1 MNRASARRI
10 LRVATSV
17 LTAATIVLV
26 LLHPGIVT
34 QEVDLNDGGVW
45 VTNGNL
51 RLVAHL
57 NYPSQVLD
65 SGLRTASAEFDVDQA
80 AASVFVSDAAADT
93 YTQVDVART
102 VLLAPSVGA
111 GASSME
117 LGGQRVGVADPAAG
131 QVWVMPVEDYAGFN
145 PAATEPALTDIPGA
159 VLAMGTDGSV
169 HVASAKA
176 GVIKTMTPAG
186 SMDDVATQQLPDL
199 AEDADLQVSA
209 VGSKT
214 VVLDR
219 SSSTLV
225 LPDGT
230 AVALT
235 GDNLQLQIPGPE
247 ANEVLVTSAAALL
260 RVSLSGKVTTVAPTL
275 AGGTPSRPAQH
286 SGCAYSAWGG
296 QGSFLRDCA
305 GQDDDVDM
313 AVPTLNDATRAVFR
327 VNRDVIVLNDIQSG
341 GLWLPDEN
349 MIQVDNWEEI
359 NSDVEKEEESEE
371 DSTET
376 EDAAQQERTEE
387 NTPPEAVDDTFGVRP
402 GRSAHLPVIAN
413 DTDPDGDVL
422 VAKPESQ
429 PSFGSVGQVRD
440 GAALQVQIEEG
451 ATGSATFT
459 YTLDDGLASDTATVT
474 LNVHPFDVNEG
485 PEQLRTSSLI
495 LGSGADST
503 LNVSGDWLD
512 PDGDPV
518 YLKTVAFPS
527 GFDVTYRA
535 DGTITVR
542 DLGQGAGVTDLT
554 VTYSDGAEDTEGILR
569 VDVRGSEN
577 IAPVANGDH
586 IVAPVGQAAQV
597 SPLANDSDANG
608 DTLRLVSTGD
618 APDGITAG
626 SDVNLGVVTVT
637 PSKTGVFYLAY
648 TVSDGPASTEGVI
661 RIDAIEADQTALPVA
676 QDDVV
681 TLPAGGQALV
691 SVLDNDTD
699 PQGGILT
706 VQSAQT
712 SEGSPLVVAL
722 LEHHLLR
729 ITAPS
734 GLDEIA
740 ALTYTVA
747 NAAGTSEG
755 RVMVIPVPAE
765 SSTAPPELNDD
776 TLVVR
781 AGDVG
786 SISVLANDRSSAGLT
801 MTVQPE
807 LQHEIN
813 PAVGEPFISD
823 NVIRFRAG
831 EQAGSGNIIYTV
843 RDTAGNVASAAVSVT
858 VVAMDAERNT
868 APHPKD
874 VTGWAVAGETVTIP
888 VPMEGID
895 SEGDSVTLVGLGA
908 SPKLGTAEL
917 GATSLSYTATA
928 AAAGTDVFSYIVRDR
943 LGKTTTAVVRVGV
956 APAAATNQKP
966 VAVADL
972 VTVKPGVQLTVPV
985 LANDVDPDGDQLSL
999 AEDFI
1004 SSEDGQI
1011 DPLAKGSRVSL
1022 RSPTAE
1028 GTYTVQY
1035 GVTDGRSDPQTG
1047 LLTVVVS
1054 ATAPAQ
1060 APIARDDAVD
1070 RAQARSSS
1078 TVTVPVLDNDEDPD
1092 GDITENAVTSTD
1104 DGVSV
1109 DGDGSLTIE
1118 VGESQRYVLYT
1129 VTDADGLTASAVV
1142 DVPGSVITEPEID
1155 TSKTPVE
1162 VRAGELL
1169 TIALNEYVLTR
1180 EGRTVQL
1187 TDGNKVTAA
1196 AGWDGSALVKDS
1208 TTLTFTAKPDYS
1220 GPSSVTFEVTDGE
1233 DLNDSG
1239 GRVAYLTLPITVTPG
1254 DNRPPVIT
1262 PTAVEVA
1269 AGEGAIT
1276 VDVSR
1281 WTTDPDGEDT
1291 SGFSYEVSNAPSGV
1305 EVGLSGRNLSV
1316 EASAQAPKGPAGSLT
1331 MTATDGS
1338 GAQTSASVPIT
1349 VVSSTRAPIQ
1359 LSSATISADAGKPV
1373 SVDVSKYAS
1382 NPFPDTPLHVVGTPS
1397 SSDGASVSVSGTTL
1411 TMIPPAGSHGTT
1423 VITYRVGDKT
1433 NDVDREVQGTIQ
1445 VTVRDRPDAPTRV
1458 SATSNSASTALVS
1471 WSAGSA
1477 NGAPITGFTLYD
1489 TTQGDSKECG
1499 LVTSC
1504 LFEGRGNGRD
1514 HTFHVVAHNEVG
1526 DSDSS
1531 GSATT
1536 NIDVVPGTVP
1546 QPVGT
1551 PGDMSLSVSWSA
1563 PSNDGSAITS
1573 YTVALSPG
1581 GLQQTVTGTSATFT
1595 GLNNGTAYTAVVKAE
1610 NSKGASREW
1619 STASTAVTPYG
1630 RPGPVGSVSA
1640 AAANL
1645 GASGSTDTV
1654 TVSWGPVSDVNGR
1667 GIEYYTV
1674 TSSNG
1679 VSKTVQGGGSLSTT
1693 LEGVS
1698 VSNDQVTFSV
1708 TATNDSAA
1716 AGSHTSAPMSTSTW
1730 VVGKPSAPSASG
1742 LTATGSDNEISM
1754 STSAVAGN
1762 GWRTADLYVQWS
1774 TDGATWQAVSNL
1786 RGNGLSNGSASTV
1799 SVRACGE
1806 KTGST
1811 ACSDAATVGSVT
1823 PFGSPV
1829 AASMSCTASGTRV
1842 DCSWSGGSGN
1852 GRDTSFTLSGQQS
1865 GSVGG
1870 SGSVGWDVGEGV
1882 HVRLCIKGVQH
1893 SSEVGDRS
1901 TAESCAE
1908 ARTRSYTR
1916 GKTTY
1921 KAAQQ
1926 FTGGAGFCQN
1936 GTCNVV
1942 GLRLT
1947 DWPPNTTVNCTGV
1960 FNGTSISASIAVDGA
1975 GNASYE
1981 GNWNGI
1987 AGKLGADSSYN
1998 AQQWANMIS
2007 NLQCS

>member
-1 MNRASARRI
+1 M
-10 LRVATSV
+10 
-17 LTAATIVLV
+17 
-26 LLHPGIVT
+26 
-34 QEVDLNDGGVW
+34 
-45 VTNGNL
+45 
-51 RLVAHL
+51 
-57 NYPSQVLD
+57 
-65 SGLRTASAEFDVDQA
+65 
-80 AASVFVSDAAADT
+80 
-93 YTQVDVART
+93 
-102 VLLAPSVGA
+102 
-111 GASSME
+111 
-117 LGGQRVGVADPAAG
+117 
-131 QVWVMPVEDYAGFN
+131 
-145 PAATEPALTDIPGA
+145 
-159 VLAMGTDGSV
+159 
-169 HVASAKA
+169 
-176 GVIKTMTPAG
+176 
-186 SMDDVATQQLPDL
+186 
-199 AEDADLQVSA
+199 
-209 VGSKT
+209 
-214 VVLDR
+214 
-219 SSSTLV
+219 ST
-225 LPDGT
+225 
-230 AVALT
+230 
-235 GDNLQLQIPGPE
+235 
-247 ANEVLVTSAAALL
+247 
-260 RVSLSGKVTTVAPTL
+260 
-275 AGGTPSRPAQH
+275 
-286 SGCAYSAWGG
+286 
-296 QGSFLRDCA
+296 
-305 GQDDDVDM
+305 
-313 AVPTLNDATRAVFR
+313 
-327 VNRDVIVLNDIQSG
+327 
-341 GLWLPDEN
+341 
-349 MIQVDNWEEI
+349 
-359 NSDVEKEEESEE
+359 
-371 DSTET
+371 
-376 EDAAQQERTEE
+376 
-387 NTPPEAVDDTFGVRP
+387 
-402 GRSAHLPVIAN
+402 
-413 DTDPDGDVL
+413 
-422 VAKPESQ
+422 
-429 PSFGSVGQVRD
+429 
-440 GAALQVQIEEG
+440 
-451 ATGSATFT
+451 
-459 YTLDDGLASDTATVT
+459 
-474 LNVHPFDVNEG
+474 
-485 PEQLRTSSLI
+485 
-495 LGSGADST
+495 
-503 LNVSGDWLD
+503 
-512 PDGDPV
+512 
-518 YLKTVAFPS
+518 
-527 GFDVTYRA
+527 
-535 DGTITVR
+535 
-542 DLGQGAGVTDLT
+542 
-554 VTYSDGAEDTEGILR
+554 
-569 VDVRGSEN
+569 
-577 IAPVANGDH
+577 
-586 IVAPVGQAAQV
+586 
-597 SPLANDSDANG
+597 
-608 DTLRLVSTGD
+608 
-618 APDGITAG
+618 
-626 SDVNLGVVTVT
+626 
-637 PSKTGVFYLAY
+637 
-648 TVSDGPASTEGVI
+648 
-661 RIDAIEADQTALPVA
+661 
-676 QDDVV
+676 
-681 TLPAGGQALV
+681 
-691 SVLDNDTD
+691 
-699 PQGGILT
+699 
-706 VQSAQT
+706 
-712 SEGSPLVVAL
+712 
-722 LEHHLLR
+722 
-729 ITAPS
+729 
-734 GLDEIA
+734 
-740 ALTYTVA
+740 
-747 NAAGTSEG
+747 
-755 RVMVIPVPAE
+755 
-765 SSTAPPELNDD
+765 
-776 TLVVR
+776 
-781 AGDVG
+781 
-786 SISVLANDRSSAGLT
+786 
-801 MTVQPE
+801 
-807 LQHEIN
+807 
-813 PAVGEPFISD
+813 
-823 NVIRFRAG
+823 
-831 EQAGSGNIIYTV
+831 
-843 RDTAGNVASAAVSVT
+843 
-858 VVAMDAERNT
+858 
-868 APHPKD
+868 
-874 VTGWAVAGETVTIP
+874 
-888 VPMEGID
+888 
-895 SEGDSVTLVGLGA
+895 
-908 SPKLGTAEL
+908 
-917 GATSLSYTATA
+917 
-928 AAAGTDVFSYIVRDR
+928 
-943 LGKTTTAVVRVGV
+943 
-956 APAAATNQKP
+956 
-966 VAVADL
+966 
-972 VTVKPGVQLTVPV
+972 
-985 LANDVDPDGDQLSL
+985 
-999 AEDFI
+999 
-1004 SSEDGQI
+1004 
-1011 DPLAKGSRVSL
+1011 
-1022 RSPTAE
+1022 
-1028 GTYTVQY
+1028 
-1035 GVTDGRSDPQTG
+1035 
-1047 LLTVVVS
+1047 
-1054 ATAPAQ
+1054 TAPAQ

-1092 GDITENAVTSTD
+1092 GDITENTVTSTD

-1118 VGESQRYVLYT
+1118 VRESQRYVLYT

-1155 TSKTPVE
+1155 TSKAPVE

-1180 EGRTVQL
+1180 AGRTVQL

-1262 PTAVEVA
+1262 PTTVEVA

-1316 EASAQAPKGPAGSLT
+1316 EASAQTPKGPAGSLT
-1331 MTATDGS
+1331 MTATDSS

-1411 TMIPPAGSHGTT
+1411 TTTPPAGSHGTT

-1504 LFEGRGNGRD
+1504 LFEGRRNGQD

-1581 GLQQTVTGTSATFT
+1581 GQQQTVTGTSATFT
-1595 GLNNGTAYTAVVKAE
+1595 GLSNGTAYTAVVKAE

-1708 TATNDSAA
+1708 TATNDSSA

-1742 LTATGSDNEISM
+1742 LTATGNDNEISM

-1926 FTGGAGFCQN
+1926 FTGGTGFCRN

-1960 FNGTSISASIAVDGA
+1960 FNKTSISASIAIDGA

-1987 AGKLGADSSYN
+1987 AGKLGADSSYS